1 MNSGFTIAPVNL
13 NAGFEGKVDAY
24 SNKVGAST
32 DDTNGIIKPTF
43 SEVVSETATTF
54 VQSLQN
60 AEATSIAGIKG
71 EATAYEVASSVM
83 EAEQALRTTIA
94 IRDRMVQAYL
104 EISRMQ
110 I

>member
-1 MNSGFTIAPVNL
+1 MTSGFNIAPVNL
-13 NAGFEGKVDAY
+13 TTGFEGKVDAY
-24 SNKVGAST
+24 STKVADST
-32 DDTNGIIKPTF
+32 VNTNGVVNPTF
-43 SEVVSETATTF
+43 SEVVSQTGTAF

-71 EATAYEVASSVM
+71 KATAYEVASTVM